1 MCVKST
7 ALAVFYGQ
15 ESAGRTAHCMWCVSG
30 WKRRFSIPAVQD
42 LHFSHELVHW
52 SGKMERAMER
62 IQEWHSYGQMEASSA
77 NYSWVQLIPMV
88 THMKGRALWSSSCP
102 SLYPSFYMEMFSIF
116 LSFPPRNGV
125 LIWWDFWGGLWK
137 NRTWPSFLVGWC
149 KDLWVPQYLNRRLFP
164 IILDAARDLTLD

>member
-1 MCVKST
+1 MDSRVLVKLPF
-7 ALAVFYGQ
+7 A
-15 ESAGRTAHCMWCVSG
+15 CDVSVDG
-30 WKRRFSIPAVQD
+30 KYKYFSIPAVQD

-62 IQEWHSYGQMEASSA
+62 IHEWHSCGQMEASSA
-77 NYSWVQLIPMV
+77 NYSPVQLIPMV

-116 LSFPPRNGV
+116 LSFPPRNREMV
-125 LIWWDFWGGLWK
+125 SSFDDYWGGLWK

-149 KDLWVPQYLNRRLFP
+149 KDLWLKQYLNRRLFP
-164 IILDAARDLTLD
+164 IILDAARD